1 MLITATSFTVG
12 IGITQ
17 VPAFF
22 DYMPQLVRDIFQNN
36 MVTGVFVV
44 ALLLSILLLE
54 DMERRSPV

>member
-1 MLITATSFTVG
+1 MLITVTSFSVG

-17 VPAFF
+17 VTAFF

-44 ALLLSILLLE
+44 ALLLSILLPE